1 MKIEEIYLRMSGLR
15 AEYLCLNET
24 KREDKY
30 IKSEI
35 EGRTAFLAYI
45 IDNKKLI
52 DNILGIEFS
61 GLYDDYDV
69 RIDTKDTIQLIE
81 IKKRD
86 INSNDYSTDLLQLNK
101 LYKMYCDSNSIFY
114 KNEAETNDKRK
125 VNYYYY
131 NFFNN
136 NKLIKY
142 KLDYSRMS
150 REYTISKMLMQ
161 HTTATKSEKIL
172 KDVIFLDRQKEN
184 AEIINLN

>member
-1 MKIEEIYLRMSGLR
+1 MSIEEIYLRMSGLR
-15 AEYLCLNET
+15 SEYLCLSDS
-24 KREDKY
+24 KKEDKY
-30 IKSEI
+30 IKNEI

-45 IDNKKLI
+45 IDNKELMN
-52 DNILGIEFS
+52 NITGIEFS

-69 RIDTKDTIQLIE
+69 KIDTKDTIQLIE

-86 INSNDYSTDLLQLNK
+86 INSNDYTTDLLEVNKMLNMMHDANNIK
-101 LYKMYCDSNSIFY
+101 YY
-114 KNEAETNDKRK
+114 NEAETEDKRK
-125 VNYYYY
+125 VSYYYY
-131 NFFNN
+131 NFFND

-161 HTTATKSEKIL
+161 HTTATYSEKIL
-172 KDVIFLDRQKEN
+172 KDVIFLDREKEN